1 VSPLTASVHRLLE
14 DAVKSGAIRQQLMTQ
29 GHYDIIIIIIIII
42 IKVFV
47 VRLLH
52 YERRCIP

>member
-1 VSPLTASVHRLLE
+1 VSPLTAGVHRRLE

-29 GHYDIIIIIIIII
+29 GHYDIIIIIIII
-42 IKVFV
+42 KVFV